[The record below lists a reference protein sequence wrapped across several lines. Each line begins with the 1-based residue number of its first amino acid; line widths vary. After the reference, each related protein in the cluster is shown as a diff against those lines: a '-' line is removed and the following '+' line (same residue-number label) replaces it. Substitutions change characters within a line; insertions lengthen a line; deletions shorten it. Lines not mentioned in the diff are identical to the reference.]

1 MKIDLKRLAL
11 AGGLGFIF
19 STLIELVV
27 NIIKFI
33 KCKIKLNKLEKERD
47 ELKARCANT
56 HKLAMEFVDDAM
68 SNKVEKPRNPQAEM
82 LYARLQKWQ
91 AKMYEV
97 ISTSDDN
104 NEFAFYYRKWCDDE
118 DLYKV
123 LNNDRIDKKELIDIN
138 NEQ

>member
-68 SNKVEKPRNPQAEM
+68 SNKVEQPSNPQAEK

-91 AKMYEV
+91 AEMYKT
-97 ISTSDDN
+97 ITTSDDN
-104 NEFAFYYRKWCDDE
+104 NEFSFYYRKWCDDE
-118 DLYKV
+118 DLYKII
-123 LNNDRIDKKELIDIN
+123 NTSNDEK
-138 NEQ
+138 

>member
-1 MKIDLKRLAL
+1 M
-11 AGGLGFIF
+11 
-19 STLIELVV
+19 V

-68 SNKVEKPRNPQAEM
+68 SNKVEQPSNPQAEK

-91 AKMYEV
+91 AEMYKT
-97 ISTSDDN
+97 ITTSDDN
-104 NEFAFYYRKWCDDE
+104 NEFSFYYRKWCDDE
-118 DLYKV
+118 DLYKII
-123 LNNDRIDKKELIDIN
+123 NTSNDEK
-138 NEQ
+138 

>member
-68 SNKVEKPRNPQAEM
+68 SNKVEQPSNPQAEK

-91 AKMYEV
+91 AEMYKT
-97 ISTSDDN
+97 ITTSDDN
-104 NEFAFYYRKWCDDE
+104 NEFSFYYRKWSDDE
-118 DLYKV
+118 DLYKII
-123 LNNDRIDKKELIDIN
+123 NADDCKE
-138 NEQ
+138 Q